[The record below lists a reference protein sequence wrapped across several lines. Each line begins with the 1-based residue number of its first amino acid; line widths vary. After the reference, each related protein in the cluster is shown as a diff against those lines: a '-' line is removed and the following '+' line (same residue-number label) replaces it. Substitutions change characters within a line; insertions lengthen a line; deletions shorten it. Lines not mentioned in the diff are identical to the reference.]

1 LTLSGSQATE
11 ILLTELDQGFSPI
24 QSRCD
29 RQTPPRRSKQLPI
42 KVLKL
47 RLLSLFSMFSESIT
61 KPRLGTLHTLPLLAL
76 LSHTAVRT

>member
-1 LTLSGSQATE
+1 MAKATE
-11 ILLTELDQGFSPI
+11 ILRTDLDEGFSPI

-42 KVLKL
+42 KVSKL
-47 RLLSLFSMFSESIT
+47 RLLLLFSESIT

>member
-1 LTLSGSQATE
+1 MAKATE
-11 ILLTELDQGFSPI
+11 ILRTDLDEGFSPI

-76 LSHTAVRT
+76 SCQYCR